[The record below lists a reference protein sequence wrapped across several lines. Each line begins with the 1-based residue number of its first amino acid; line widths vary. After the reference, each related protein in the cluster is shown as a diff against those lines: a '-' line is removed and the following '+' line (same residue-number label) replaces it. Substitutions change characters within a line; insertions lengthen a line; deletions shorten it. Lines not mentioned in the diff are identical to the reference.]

1 MKIVTTKDG
10 LYKLEIVKIYN
21 KQERFFG
28 KVLIKH
34 EGCKT
39 PTRFDIIYFNSIV
52 EEQDKIL
59 I

>member
-10 LYKLEIVKIYN
+10 LYKLGIVKIYN
-21 KQERFFG
+21 KEERFFG
-28 KVLIKH
+28 KVLIRY
-34 EGCKT
+34 EGFKT
-39 PTRFDIIYFNSIV
+39 GTRFDIIYFNSIV

>member
-21 KQERFFG
+21 KEEKFFG
-28 KVLIKH
+28 KVLIKY

-39 PTRFDIIYFNSIV
+39 PTRFEIDYFNSIV
-52 EEQDKIL
+52 NDQDIIL